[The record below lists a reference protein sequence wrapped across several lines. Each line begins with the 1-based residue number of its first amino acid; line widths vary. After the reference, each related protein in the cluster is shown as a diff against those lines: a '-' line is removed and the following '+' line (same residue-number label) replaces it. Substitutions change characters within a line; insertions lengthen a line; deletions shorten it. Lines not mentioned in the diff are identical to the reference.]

1 MTVGSDVKQC
11 FSSLKGV
18 EASLSSLAIRTQEN
32 ESKKTLHE
40 TMMVVNELVTDLKK
54 RVGELEREE
63 FQYKGF

>member
-11 FSSLKGV
+11 LASLKGV
-18 EASLSSLAIRTQEN
+18 EASLSSLAIRTQDN
-32 ESKKTLHE
+32 QSKKTLHE

>member
-11 FSSLKGV
+11 LASLKGV
-18 EASLSSLAIRTQEN
+18 EASLSSLAIRTQDN

>member
-1 MTVGSDVKQC
+1 MTVVSDVKQC
-11 FSSLKGV
+11 LASLKGV
-18 EASLSSLAIRTQEN
+18 EASLSSLAIRTQDN